1 VRRREGLGK
10 PVQKK
15 KFHLQATQ
23 PFSPMLYKGEYRRT
37 IDEQGRL
44 ELPDTMRQ
52 AGNHSLH
59 TITRGLE
66 ACLFLYP
73 EDRWTEI
80 EEKMGELD
88 DARSESRHFYRTVLR
103 WAFDL
108 DTDEAGRIEI
118 PPGLKEFAGLEQEAL
133 ILGAFDHVEL
143 WDPGRFGAYLKSKD
157 DYTTLVERIVS

>member
-1 VRRREGLGK
+1 MV
-10 PVQKK
+10 
-15 KFHLQATQ
+15 
-23 PFSPMLYKGEYRRT
+23 YKGEYRQT
-37 IDEQGRL
+37 IDEEGRL
-44 ELPDTMRQ
+44 KLPDAMRQ
-52 AGNHSLH
+52 AGSSSLC
-59 TITRGLE
+59 TITRGRE

-80 EEKMGELD
+80 EEKMEALD

-108 DTDEAGRIEI
+108 DSDEAGRLDI

-143 WDPGRFGAYLKSKD
+143 WDPDRFEAYLETKD
-157 DYTTLVERIVS
+157 DYDTVVEQIRNH